1 MTLMGVV
8 VSTLGLEVNTSSKE
22 QGRMDS
28 ARSLYGT
35 HDELQLLLHSAF
47 RDAPTTHT
55 VKETQLTA
63 LPTPRNSH
71 QAFHS
76 SPS

>member
-8 VSTLGLEVNTSSKE
+8 VSTLGLRVNTSSKE

-35 HDELQLLLHSAF
+35 RDEVQLLPHSAF
-47 RDAPTTHT
+47 RDTPTTLT
-55 VKETQLTA
+55 GKETQITT
-63 LPTPRNSH
+63 LP
-71 QAFHS
+71 S
-76 SPS
+76 SPHCPRRLPSPL